1 MTKAKKDKKPAKNRS
16 SYKISK
22 EDYLRLKRYYSDELK
37 RKDSIIEQLK
47 EQNKLLIQTALKQSK
62 KNMELSTCF
71 PVQNVKN
78 FPPVC
83 NWWLKAK

>member
-1 MTKAKKDKKPAKNRS
+1 MTKAKKDAKPAKNRS

-22 EDYLRLKRYYSDELK
+22 EDYLRLKRYYFDELK

-62 KNMELSTCF
+62 KNMELSTLLSSS
-71 PVQNVKN
+71 K
-78 FPPVC
+78 
-83 NWWLKAK
+83 KGRIS